1 MGIGLFYRN
10 LMKSDLYFVTTAQEY
25 LHTYERRRCTGQVTA
40 ARFCG
45 LTVH

>member
-10 LMKSDLYFVTTAQEY
+10 LIKSGLYFVTRAQEY
-25 LHTYERRRCTGQVTA
+25 LHTYEGRCTGQITD

-45 LTVH
+45 LTVR